1 MNAGGTRTTAVRRQG
16 DWYSPWIDRQKY
28 KPTEEG
34 RTTDMDQPPGNK
46 LKGAHSSADH
56 KIRAKGV
63 TRLIPSAIPN
73 VRRRGMV
80 RGNLASLASYWSF
93 VYLPFYQCKAFA
105 GQQPKYY
112 NYIHCEQ
119 KGRLK
124 SNKFG
129 MTPMFSF
136 DTIVWCLHSR
146 SAVDYNIIV
155 HRGYRSVN
163 TVICRN
169 RSAFFVWRGAYLLPE
184 CMQQQP
190 RVGYRRMVS
199 VS

>member
-1 MNAGGTRTTAVRRQG
+1 MSFAPQPPPSRIRRADTTYQQHIEQPNMNAGGTRTTAVRRQG

-93 VYLPFYQCKAFA
+93 VYLPFYQCKAF
-105 GQQPKYY
+105 
-112 NYIHCEQ
+112 
-119 KGRLK
+119 
-124 SNKFG
+124 
-129 MTPMFSF
+129 
-136 DTIVWCLHSR
+136 
-146 SAVDYNIIV
+146 
-155 HRGYRSVN
+155 
-163 TVICRN
+163 CRAATKILQLY
-169 RSAFFVWRGAYLLPE
+169 SL
-184 CMQQQP
+184 
-190 RVGYRRMVS
+190 
-199 VS
+199 